1 MDSCCFSR
9 LIKLTTSWNY
19 EVFYKNT
26 CQIRYTV
33 TQQKSNIRH
42 IPDVQWMCSRLQ
54 PFLKNRPKLTNCEN
68 SGMTTRLVCTSAN
81 TKTYSFNNRWP
92 GDIYILLSCTVFILM
107 ESLLLQIHTHL
118 TRMCHVSGS
127 WWPPSEY
134 SVTKCWTLLRK
145 SHKFRSDPIRR
156 QQQLQG
162 RHVRNLAV
170 MVWKNVVE
178 CICFSFWI
186 CSLVFKLHKSK
197 VAPSPNCGLKFAVF
211 WPSKCW
217 QNR

>member
-1 MDSCCFSR
+1 M
-9 LIKLTTSWNY
+9 IKLTTSLNY

-42 IPDVQWMCSRLQ
+42 IPDVHCMCSRLQ
-54 PFLKNRPKLTNCEN
+54 SFLKNRPKLTNCEN
-68 SGMTTRLVCTSAN
+68 SGTTTRLVCTSAN

-92 GDIYILLSCTVFILM
+92 GDIYILLSCAVFILT
-107 ESLLLQIHTHL
+107 ESLPLQIHIHL
-118 TRMCHVSGS
+118 TRMCHVSRS
-127 WWPPSEY
+127 WWLHSEY
-134 SVTKCWTLLRK
+134 SVTMCWMLLRK
-145 SHKFRSDPIRR
+145 SQKFRSDPIWGR
-156 QQQLQG
+156 QQLQG

-170 MVWKNVVE
+170 MVWKNVDE
-178 CICFSFWI
+178 CISFSFWI
-186 CSLVFKLHKSK
+186 CSPVFKLHKFNI
-197 VAPSPNCGLKFAVF
+197 APSPNCGSKFAVF